1 MFFPENAMMI
11 IVSEA
16 CNGPVVHFTKHH
28 RTKHMPYRRKLK
40 TNIINLFPYSAI
52 HEYIVNIQICATC
65 VYSQADH
72 LSGIRKRTIQYSIL
86 KYF

>member
-28 RTKHMPYRRKLK
+28 RTKHMPYRRKENRAYIFKCEQKRPACKLRK
-40 TNIINLFPYSAI
+40 HKSLSITKFHVSNKRHDANSKRGSLF
-52 HEYIVNIQICATC
+52 V
-65 VYSQADH
+65 
-72 LSGIRKRTIQYSIL
+72 
-86 KYF
+86 